1 MWNFKAK
8 DKISKKLGPRD
19 VYEANTKNIM
29 IAHSAK
35 ALFKFPLFNYLL
47 KQLDHWNSDIIAI
60 VVFSLWHVD
69 MHIILG
75 SFPSLFSFTL
85 GLQNTNESILVGK
98 QDSKKH
104 ILSNS

>member
-1 MWNFKAK
+1 MSNFETK
-8 DKISKKLGPRD
+8 DKSSKKLGARN

-47 KQLDHWNSDIIAI
+47 KQLDHWNSDNLAI
-60 VVFSLWHVD
+60 VIFSLWYVD
-69 MHIILG
+69 MYILLG
-75 SFPSLFSFTL
+75 PFQSLCNFAL

-98 QDSKKH
+98 QDSK
-104 ILSNS
+104 NTY